1 MAMPAFLVGFVGML
15 VQAAGSIAGH
25 ALLSLGMGFIVFNGV
40 DASLN
45 WVSVQVA
52 TRMTGLPALTV
63 DALATLKLGSCV
75 SIILSA
81 LAARLTF
88 DGMKNG
94 VMKRFG
100 PK

>member
-1 MAMPAFLVGFVGML
+1 MPLFLQGLIGML
-15 VQAAGSIAGH
+15 ANAAGSLAGN
-25 ALLSLGMGFIVFNGV
+25 ALVSLGMGFIVFNGV

-45 WVSVQVA
+45 WVAQQVA
-52 TRMTGLPALTV
+52 SRMSGLPALTL

>member
-1 MAMPAFLVGFVGML
+1 MPLFLQGLIGML
-15 VQAAGSIAGH
+15 ANAAGSLAGN
-25 ALLSLGMGFIVFNGV
+25 ALVSLGMGFIVFSGV

-45 WVSVQVA
+45 WVAVQVSS
-52 TRMTGLPALTV
+52 RMSGLPALTL

>member
-1 MAMPAFLVGFVGML
+1 MPLFLQGLIGML
-15 VQAAGSIAGH
+15 ANAAGSLAGN
-25 ALLSLGMGFIVFNGV
+25 ALVSLGMGFIVFSGV
-40 DASLN
+40 DASLS

-52 TRMTGLPALTV
+52 SRMSGLPALTL

>member
-1 MAMPAFLVGFVGML
+1 MPLFLQGLIGML
-15 VQAAGSIAGH
+15 ANAAGSIAGN
-25 ALLSLGMGFIVFNGV
+25 ALVSLGMGYITWKGV
-40 DASLN
+40 DVSLN
-45 WVSVQVA
+45 WLSLQVA
-52 TRMTGLPALTV
+52 TRMSGLPALTL

-75 SIILSA
+75 AIILSA

-94 VMKRFG
+94 AMKRFG